1 MSERPADPLADE
13 GAGLLA
19 GAFAEYHRRFHALTA
34 GIAARFAAR
43 DWLGIQA
50 DAAQRV
56 DLYAG
61 VVDRAEAGLR
71 AHLGPAAGDPGLW
84 QPMKQRYAAL
94 IADRPDHELAATF
107 FNSMTRRLLVTI
119 GVNQRLEFAL
129 GADHP
134 GVAGES
140 LFRAYERGG
149 STAET
154 LGRLLADLAPDLPW
168 ADRAGDLALAA
179 AAVDEQLAGRSGWP
193 AHGRIEALAAL
204 FYRNKGAYL
213 VARIAGGEEPVP
225 LVLALLHPPEGLRID
240 AALTTEIEI
249 SVLFSF
255 TRSAFHA
262 AEPRS
267 AGLVAFLAS
276 LLPRKPLA
284 ELYSALGFHKHA
296 KTVLY
301 CDLMRHMRD
310 SSDRFEIARGERGM
324 VMIVF
329 ALPSYNVVFK
339 LIKDQFAPPKDTT
352 HKAVMAKYLL
362 VFRHDRAGRLV
373 DAQEFEHLRFERAR
387 FEPALLDELLR
398 VAGKAVQV
406 EGGDVIITHAYV
418 ERRVTPL
425 DVYLREVSEEE
436 AGAATLD
443 FGRAIRDLAASNIF
457 PGDMLLKNFGVTRNR
472 RVVFY
477 DYDELALLTDC
488 AFKAMPAATSYDE
501 EMAAEPWFA
510 VAENDVFP
518 EEFGHFL
525 GLRAPLRH
533 IFMERHGELL
543 TVAFWQGVQARL
555 RAGEVLDIIPYAGAR
570 RLRQP

>member
-1 MSERPADPLADE
+1 MSAPLDALAAAGAALLAD
-13 GAGLLA
+13 
-19 GAFAEYHRRFHALTA
+19 AFAGYHERFYALTERVA
-34 GIAARFAAR
+34 GRFAER
-43 DWLGIQA
+43 DWRGIQA
-50 DAAQRV
+50 DAAARV
-56 DLYAG
+56 DLYAAA
-61 VVDRAEAGLR
+61 VDEAEAGLR
-71 AHLGPAAGDPGLW
+71 ALLGPAAGDQALW
-84 QPMKQRYAAL
+84 LAMKERYAAQ
-94 IADRPDHELAATF
+94 IAGRPDHEQAATF

-119 GVNQRLEFAL
+119 GVNQELEFVL
-129 GADHP
+129 GGGHP
-134 GVAGES
+134 GIAAES
-140 LFRAYERGG
+140 IFRVYERAG

-154 LGRLLADLAPDLPW
+154 LGRLLDDLAPALAW
-168 ADRAGDLALAA
+168 ADRAGDVALAA
-179 AAVDEQLAGRSGWP
+179 AAIDEQLAEHGGWP
-193 AHGRIEALAAL
+193 ANGRIEAVAAL

-213 VARIAGGEEPVP
+213 VARIAGGAEPVP

-240 AALTTEIEI
+240 AALTTAIEV

-267 AGLVAFLAS
+267 AGLVAFLAT
-276 LLPRKPLA
+276 LMPRKPPA

-301 CDLMRHMRD
+301 CDLMRHLRG
-310 SSDRFEIARGERGM
+310 SRDRFVIAPGERGM

-329 ALPSYNVVFK
+329 TLPSYNVVFK

-373 DAQEFEHLRFERAR
+373 DAQEFEHLRFERGR

-398 VAGKAVQV
+398 VAGKAAQV
-406 EGGDVIITHAYV
+406 EGDDVIIKHAYV

-425 DVYLREVSEEE
+425 DVYLREVGEEE
-436 AGAATLD
+436 ARAAALD

-472 RVVFY
+472 RVAFY
-477 DYDELALLTDC
+477 DYDELMLLTDC
-488 AFKAMPAATSYDE
+488 IFKAMPAPSSYDE

-510 VAENDVFP
+510 VGENDVFP

-525 GLRAPLRH
+525 GLRAPLRQL
-533 IFMERHGELL
+533 FMEQHGELL
-543 TVAFWQGVQARL
+543 TVAFWRGIQARL
-555 RAGEVLDIIPYAGAR
+555 RAGEVPDIIPYAGER